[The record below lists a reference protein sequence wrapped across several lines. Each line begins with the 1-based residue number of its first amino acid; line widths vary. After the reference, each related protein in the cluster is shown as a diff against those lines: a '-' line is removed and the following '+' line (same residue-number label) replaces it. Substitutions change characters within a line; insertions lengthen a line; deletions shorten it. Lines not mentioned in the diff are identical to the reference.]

1 MFTVLTCKLCLVKQ
15 NTAHA
20 HNNGARARAYYVII
34 QNGVPPR
41 TVGVLSAVLN
51 SFMVV
56 VCRLV
61 VMSGV

>member
-1 MFTVLTCKLCLVKQ
+1 MSGKA

-20 HNNGARARAYYVII
+20 HNNGARACAYYVII

-41 TVGVLSAVLN
+41 TIGVLSAVLN